1 MFVANTKK
9 PAPERENEFLNQT
22 EAAAWLGFH
31 VNCMVKLSKSPD
43 GPPRSKIGDRVV
55 RYRKSDLIAWMD
67 SWKTRG
73 RKEWAA

>member
-1 MFVANTKK
+1 MAVVSI
-9 PAPERENEFLNQT
+9 ERSPSGDDAYMNQT
-22 EAAAWLGFH
+22 QAAEFLGFH
-31 VNCMVKLSKSPD
+31 VNYMVKLSKTPD

>member
-1 MFVANTKK
+1 MAVVTMKC
-9 PAPERENEFLNQT
+9 PPVGDDEYLNQT
-22 EAAAWLGFH
+22 QAAAYLGFH
-31 VNCMVKLSKSPD
+31 VNYMVKLSKTPD

-73 RKEWAA
+73 RKDWAA